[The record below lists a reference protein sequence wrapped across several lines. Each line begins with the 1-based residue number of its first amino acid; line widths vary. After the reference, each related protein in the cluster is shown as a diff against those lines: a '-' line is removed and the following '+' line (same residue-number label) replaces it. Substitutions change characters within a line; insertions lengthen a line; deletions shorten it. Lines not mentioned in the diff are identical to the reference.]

1 MTDIINAV
9 NLQLFADGA
18 GAGDGGAAAGAAGA
32 APGVTAQ
39 GDAAPVYDRAQ
50 RQRERSGMRYE
61 KPTEQPEARPA
72 ATQAQPTTTRDAAAN
87 TPDALD
93 TPPAR
98 PTFQQLIE
106 GEYKDE
112 YSKHT
117 QGIIKARLKEA
128 KGAEER
134 LKKLDPALQ
143 TLAQRYGL
151 NVSDPAG
158 LDLDAIVKAIES
170 DQSLYED
177 EAMREGIPVEQLMK
191 QRRLE
196 REVAQSRAM
205 RAQQQQEAAM
215 REQYAR
221 LQEQADA
228 FRSKIPEF
236 NLGSEMQNETFAR
249 MVVNGFPVENA
260 YYATHYAEIEAR
272 QKAQS
277 EQQMREVAQNAQQA
291 AANAIRSNARR
302 PTENGL
308 NNTTPAQVRTD
319 PSQLSLKEM
328 RELRERARRGEEITY

>member
-1 MTDIINAV
+1 MTDIIKSV
-9 NLQLFADGA
+9 DLQRFADGA
-18 GAGDGGAAAGAAGA
+18 GAGDGGAAAGAVGA
-32 APGVTAQ
+32 APGVTGQ

-61 KPTEQPEARPA
+61 KPAAQPETQPA
-72 ATQAQPTTTRDAAAN
+72 QAQPTPTRDAAAT

-151 NVSDPAG
+151 NEPDP
-158 LDLDAIVKAIES
+158 DAIVKAIES

-205 RAQQQQEAAM
+205 RAQQQQEATM

-228 FRSKIPEF
+228 FKSKIPEF

-249 MVVNGFPVENA
+249 MVVNGFPLENA

-277 EQQMREVAQNAQQA
+277 EQQMREVAQTAQQA

-308 NNTTPAQVRTD
+308 NNATPAQVRTD

-328 RELRERARRGEEITY
+328 RELRERARRGEEISY